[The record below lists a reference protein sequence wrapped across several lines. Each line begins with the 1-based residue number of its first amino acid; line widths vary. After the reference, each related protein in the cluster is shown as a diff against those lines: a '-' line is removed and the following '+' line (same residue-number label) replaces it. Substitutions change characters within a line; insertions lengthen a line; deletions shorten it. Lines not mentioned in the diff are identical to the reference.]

1 MIYAIVFGILMIIF
15 AAGAILAVH
24 EAGRHMVDDEKEW

>member
-1 MIYAIVFGILMIIF
+1 MIYAITFGALMIIL

-24 EAGRHMVDDEKEW
+24 EAGRHMVD